1 MKKTIGLIGKILSV
15 VFIVSA
21 FLTWIS
27 YDYPNFAPF
36 TPKGLF
42 PSLFEQVGLVI
53 NWGLVVIQGVI
64 GVYLWKVEEYLK

>member
-1 MKKTIGLIGKILSV
+1 MKKIIGLIGKILSI
-15 VFIVSA
+15 VFIASA

-27 YDYPNFAPF
+27 YDYPSFATF

-64 GVYLWKVEEYLK
+64 GVYLWKIEEHL